1 MRIFVLKK
9 EWLPPIHEEGIIFSV
24 IFAVI
29 ALILWHIAIFLGIF
43 GIVMTAWC
51 LYFFRN
57 PDRVT
62 PTRPDLIISP
72 ADGVVQMITSMVP
85 PKELEMGTKKLTR
98 VSIFMNVFN
107 VHVNRVPIDG
117 ILTSKHYHSGKFL
130 NASLDKASEYNER
143 QYFTVTG
150 DNGLKVGFVQIAG
163 LIARRIR
170 CDVSVGDSLKAGQ
183 RFGLIRFGSR
193 VDVFLPPD
201 VVPLVI
207 VGQKTIAGETVIA
220 DIKST
225 EGPRS
230 GIVRP

>member
-1 MRIFVLKK
+1 MLKK
-9 EWLPPIHEEGIIFSV
+9 EWLPAIHEEGIIFSV
-24 IFAVI
+24 IFGVI
-29 ALILWHIAIFLGIF
+29 ALILWHIASFLGIF
-43 GIVMTAWC
+43 GVVMTLWC

-72 ADGVVQMITSMVP
+72 ADGVVQMIASMVP

-98 VSIFMNVFN
+98 VSVFMNVFN
-107 VHVNRVPIDG
+107 VHVNRIPIDG
-117 ILTSKHYHSGKFL
+117 VLTSMHYVSGKFF

-143 QYFTVTG
+143 QYFTVTA
-150 DNGLKVGFVQIAG
+150 DDGLKVGFIQIAG

-170 CDVSVGDSLKAGQ
+170 CDVSVGDTLNAGQ

-193 VDVFLPPD
+193 VDVFLPPE

-220 DIKST
+220 DIKGT
-225 EGPRS
+225 ETARS